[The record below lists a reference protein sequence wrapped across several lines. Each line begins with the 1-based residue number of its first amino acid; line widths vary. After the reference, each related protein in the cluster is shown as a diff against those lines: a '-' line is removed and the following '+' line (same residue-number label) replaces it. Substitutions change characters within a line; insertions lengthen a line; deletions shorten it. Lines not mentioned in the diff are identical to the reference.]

1 MYSQNNRINYKTNNY
16 LPAIDGLR
24 AIAVLSVLIYHAN
37 IFPMLQGSFTGVDIF
52 FVISGYVISKS
63 IYERGMSNFSSY
75 FLEFYSRRIKRI
87 VPALVVCL
95 TITIILSTL
104 FIPDSCLSS
113 TIDNTGLSA
122 FFGLSNFS
130 LLLNHDSYFSPK
142 IEYIPFL
149 HTWSLAIEEQFYLIF
164 PILFYYWV
172 RYRNSCKIKRILSWT
187 LLIVITITSLII
199 SIYETKTAPNR
210 AFYLLPSRFWE
221 MSIGAILLQF
231 QVSYRFTLKSKL
243 LTYILL
249 LTGLILIC
257 VGFIYAERAAFP
269 FPWAIPSIIGTL
281 LFLSNIRQPILLKAF
296 GYPIITYIGKNFILI
311 ISMALASSSPYALD
325 NWL

>member
-1 MYSQNNRINYKTNNY
+1 M
-16 LPAIDGLR
+16 
-24 AIAVLSVLIYHAN
+24 
-37 IFPMLQGSFTGVDIF
+37 
-52 FVISGYVISKS
+52 
-63 IYERGMSNFSSY
+63 
-75 FLEFYSRRIKRI
+75 
-87 VPALVVCL
+87 PALVICL

-104 FIPDSCLSS
+104 FIPDSWFSS

-130 LLLNHDSYFSPK
+130 LLLNHDSYFSSK

-172 RYRNSCKIKRILSWT
+172 RYRNSCKIKRILSWA
-187 LLIVITITSLII
+187 LLIVITITSLIF

-231 QVSYRFTLKSKL
+231 QVSYRFTLKLKL

-249 LTGLILIC
+249 LTGLILIRA
-257 VGFIYAERAAFP
+257 GFIYA
-269 FPWAIPSIIGTL
+269 
-281 LFLSNIRQPILLKAF
+281 
-296 GYPIITYIGKNFILI
+296 
-311 ISMALASSSPYALD
+311 
-325 NWL
+325 